1 MRSSYWLVVRVVPA
15 DSFMAPRW
23 TGGCEVKK
31 VDFKTEGEYLHW
43 RCEDLPAECMA
54 DFYLDRT
61 RLRTSEV

>member
-1 MRSSYWLVVRVVPA
+1 
-15 DSFMAPRW
+15 MAPRW